1 MTFVTMTEEE
11 TIALGERIGSRL
23 RPGDVI
29 ALRGGLA
36 AGKTTLTKGIARA
49 LKIDED
55 VTSPTFTIVSEYD
68 GSLPL
73 YHMDAYRLDSPV
85 AFMDLGVEDCLY
97 GEGVCVIE
105 WSERVMSEL
114 PRTSIIISLEAR
126 EDGSRSI
133 TLDNWPY
140 GEIEE

>member
-1 MTFVTMTEEE
+1 MTFVTTTEEE
-11 TIALGERIGSRL
+11 TMSLGERIGSRL
-23 RPGDVI
+23 RPGDVL

-55 VTSPTFTIVSEYD
+55 VTSPTFTLVSEYH
-68 GSLPL
+68 GSLTL

-85 AFMDLGVEDCLY
+85 AFADLGVEDCLY
-97 GEGVCVIE
+97 GEGVCVVE

-114 PRTSIIISLEAR
+114 PRASIIITLETGD
-126 EDGSRSI
+126 DGSRVI
-133 TLDNWPY
+133 TIENWPY
-140 GEIEE
+140 GELEP

>member
-1 MTFVTMTEEE
+1 MTFVTTTEEE
-11 TIALGERIGSRL
+11 TVTLGERIGSRL
-23 RPGDVI
+23 RPGDVV

-55 VTSPTFTIVSEYD
+55 VTSPTFTLVSEYS

-85 AFMDLGVEDCLY
+85 AFVDLGVEDCLY

-114 PRTSIIISLEAR
+114 PRTSILITLEAN
-126 EDGSRSI
+126 EDGSRVI
-133 TLDNWPY
+133 TVENWPY
-140 GEIEE
+140 GELER